1 MQLPQ
6 ASPVCVIPSS
16 TLLYVLYQLWFEKGF
31 TADDKQLRWDS
42 PIRQEKNKVIS
53 SMKYTLRVLDR
64 HPDLKA
70 VLLATWPNIDSAEYM
85 AWNTTYNKACTS
97 LAEAV
102 ISAVW
107 VDFKKKFKLAA
118 TISSLDSKFRPPKLK
133 KVSA

>member
-85 AWNTTYNKACTS
+85 AWNTTYNKACT
-97 LAEAV
+97 
-102 ISAVW
+102 
-107 VDFKKKFKLAA
+107 
-118 TISSLDSKFRPPKLK
+118 
-133 KVSA
+133 